1 MAQAIVWRPT
11 VDSPRLRLRTVRARS
26 TIVATAIVGLAL
38 ALMSVAAVTLQRI
51 ALIDTIDSGLITRAD
66 DVAGL
71 VISGSVPDQIAVAGD
86 DDALVQVVDANGTV
100 VAASENIDG
109 EGPIVAI
116 SGEAVGQVVTT
127 RSLPTGDGSLRLV
140 SRRVSTDRGDF
151 TIYAAASLEQ
161 VTESV
166 AVLSATLLVGVP
178 LLAALV
184 GVTVWVIIGRSLRP
198 VEEIRSQVSSI
209 GDRELDRRVPVPDT
223 SDEIASLAT
232 TMNQMLER
240 LQDSS
245 NQQRRFVAD
254 ASHELRSP
262 LATIRSE
269 LEVHQAHPG
278 SEEWP
283 RIADAVLQE
292 ALRMQR
298 LIDDLLLL
306 AKSDAA
312 IHSVPVT
319 AVDLDDLVFDQVERL
334 QSTTAI
340 TFDTSK
346 VSGAQVIG
354 DQAALERLI
363 RNLLENACRYAV
375 SAIDITLSEI
385 DQRAIVII
393 EDDGPGIAEDDR
405 ERVFDRFTR
414 LDEARDRDHG
424 GTGLGLAIVSEI
436 VRRHGGTVE
445 VDHSSTGGA
454 LLRVDLPRNPPPT
467 S

>member
-1 MAQAIVWRPT
+1 MDR
-11 VDSPRLRLRTVRARS
+11 PRLRLRTVRARS
-26 TIVATAIVGLAL
+26 TIVATAIVGIAL
-38 ALMSVAAVTLQRI
+38 AVMSVTAVTLQRI

-66 DVAGL
+66 DIAGL
-71 VISGSVPDQIAVAGD
+71 LISGSVPARIAVAGD
-86 DDALVQVVDANGTV
+86 DDALVQVIDANGTV

-109 EGPIVAI
+109 EGPIATVT
-116 SGEAVGQVVTT
+116 GEAVGQVVTT

-140 SRRVSTDRGDF
+140 SRGVETDHGKF

-161 VTESV
+161 VTEAV
-166 AVLSATLLVGVP
+166 AVLSATLFVGVP

-184 GVTVWVIIGRSLRP
+184 GVTVWILIGRSLRS

-223 SDEIASLAT
+223 DDEIANLAT
-232 TMNQMLER
+232 TMNEMLER

-269 LEVHQAHPG
+269 LEVYQMHPV
-278 SEEWP
+278 SEGWP
-283 RIADAVLQE
+283 RVADTVLQE

-306 AKSDAA
+306 AKSDAVGL
-312 IHSVPVT
+312 SVPGI

-334 QSTTAI
+334 KSLTAI
-340 TFDTSK
+340 TFDTRK
-346 VSGAQVIG
+346 VSGAQIVG
-354 DQAALERLI
+354 DRAALERLV
-363 RNLLENACRYAV
+363 RNLIENAARYAITI
-375 SAIDITLSEI
+375 IDITLSEN
-385 DQRAIVII
+385 DQRATLII
-393 EDDGPGIAEDDR
+393 EDDGSGIAEGDR
-405 ERVFDRFTR
+405 VRVFDRFTR

-424 GTGLGLAIVSEI
+424 GTGLGLAIVAEI
-436 VRRHGGTVE
+436 VERHGGTVE
-445 VDHSSTGGA
+445 VDQSSAGGA
-454 LLRVDLPRNPPPT
+454 LFRVDLPRNPPPV

>member
-1 MAQAIVWRPT
+1 MDR
-11 VDSPRLRLRTVRARS
+11 PRLRLRTVRARS
-26 TIVATAIVGLAL
+26 TIVATAIVGIAL
-38 ALMSVAAVTLQRI
+38 AVMSVTAVTLQRI

-66 DVAGL
+66 DIAGL
-71 VISGSVPDQIAVAGD
+71 LISGSVPARIAVAGD
-86 DDALVQVVDANGTV
+86 DDALVQVIDANGTV

-109 EGPIVAI
+109 EGPIATVT
-116 SGEAVGQVVTT
+116 GEAVGQVVTT

-140 SRRVSTDRGDF
+140 SRGVETDHGKF

-161 VTESV
+161 VTEAV
-166 AVLSATLLVGVP
+166 AVLSATLFVGVP

-184 GVTVWVIIGRSLRP
+184 GVTVWILIGRSLRS

-223 SDEIASLAT
+223 DDEIANLAT
-232 TMNQMLER
+232 TMNEMLER

-269 LEVHQAHPG
+269 LEVYQMHPV
-278 SEEWP
+278 SEGWP
-283 RIADAVLQE
+283 RVADTVLQE

-306 AKSDAA
+306 AKSDAVGL
-312 IHSVPVT
+312 SVPGT

-334 QSTTAI
+334 KSLTAI
-340 TFDTSK
+340 TFDTRK
-346 VSGAQVIG
+346 VSGAQIVG
-354 DQAALERLI
+354 DRAALERLV
-363 RNLLENACRYAV
+363 RNLIENAARYAITI
-375 SAIDITLSEI
+375 IDITLSEN
-385 DQRAIVII
+385 DQRATLII
-393 EDDGPGIAEDDR
+393 EDDGSGIAEGDR
-405 ERVFDRFTR
+405 VRVFDRFTR

-424 GTGLGLAIVSEI
+424 GTGLGLAIVAEI
-436 VRRHGGTVE
+436 VERHGGTVE
-445 VDHSSTGGA
+445 VDQSSAGGA
-454 LLRVDLPRNPPPT
+454 LFRVDLPRNPPPV

>member
-1 MAQAIVWRPT
+1 MDR
-11 VDSPRLRLRTVRARS
+11 PRLRLRTVRARS
-26 TIVATAIVGLAL
+26 TIVATAIVGIAL
-38 ALMSVAAVTLQRI
+38 AAMSVTAVTLQRI

-71 VISGSVPDQIAVAGD
+71 LISGSVPARIAVAGD
-86 DDALVQVVDANGTV
+86 DDALVQVIDANGTV

-109 EGPIVAI
+109 EGPIATVT
-116 SGEAVGQVVTT
+116 GEAVGQVVTT

-140 SRRVSTDRGDF
+140 SRGVETDHGKF

-161 VTESV
+161 VTEAV
-166 AVLSATLLVGVP
+166 AVLSATLFVGVP

-184 GVTVWVIIGRSLRP
+184 GVTVWILIGRSLRS

-223 SDEIASLAT
+223 DDEIANLAT
-232 TMNQMLER
+232 TMNEMLER

-269 LEVHQAHPG
+269 LEVYQMHPV
-278 SEEWP
+278 SEGWP
-283 RIADAVLQE
+283 RVADTVLQE

-312 IHSVPVT
+312 GLSVPGT

-334 QSTTAI
+334 KSLTAI
-340 TFDTSK
+340 TFDTRK
-346 VSGAQVIG
+346 VSGAQIVG
-354 DQAALERLI
+354 DRAALERLV
-363 RNLLENACRYAV
+363 RNLIENAARYAITI
-375 SAIDITLSEI
+375 IDITLSEN
-385 DQRAIVII
+385 DQRATLII
-393 EDDGPGIAEDDR
+393 EDDGSGIAEGDR
-405 ERVFDRFTR
+405 VRVFDRFTR

-424 GTGLGLAIVSEI
+424 GTGLGLAIVAEI
-436 VRRHGGTVE
+436 VERHGGTVE
-445 VDHSSTGGA
+445 VDQSSAGGA
-454 LLRVDLPRNPPPT
+454 LFRVDLPRNPPPV

>member
-1 MAQAIVWRPT
+1 MDR
-11 VDSPRLRLRTVRARS
+11 PRLRLRTVRARS
-26 TIVATAIVGLAL
+26 TIVATAIVGIAL
-38 ALMSVAAVTLQRI
+38 AAMSVTAVTLQRI

-71 VISGSVPDQIAVAGD
+71 LISGSVPARIAVAGD
-86 DDALVQVVDANGTV
+86 DDALVQVIDANGTV

-109 EGPIVAI
+109 EGPIATVT
-116 SGEAVGQVVTT
+116 GEAVGQVVTT

-140 SRRVSTDRGDF
+140 SRGVETDHGNF

-161 VTESV
+161 VTEAV
-166 AVLSATLLVGVP
+166 AVLSATLFVGVP
-178 LLAALV
+178 LLSALV
-184 GVTVWVIIGRSLRP
+184 GVTVWILIGRSLRS

-223 SDEIASLAT
+223 DDEIANLAT
-232 TMNQMLER
+232 TMNEMLER

-269 LEVHQAHPG
+269 LEVYQMHPV
-278 SEEWP
+278 SEGWP
-283 RIADAVLQE
+283 RVADTVLQE

-306 AKSDAA
+306 AKSDAVGL
-312 IHSVPVT
+312 SVPGI

-334 QSTTAI
+334 KSLTAI
-340 TFDTSK
+340 TFDTRK
-346 VSGAQVIG
+346 VSGAQIVG
-354 DQAALERLI
+354 DRAALERLV
-363 RNLLENACRYAV
+363 RNLIENAARYAITI
-375 SAIDITLSEI
+375 IDITLSEN
-385 DQRAIVII
+385 DQRATLII
-393 EDDGPGIAEDDR
+393 EDDGSGIAEGDR
-405 ERVFDRFTR
+405 VRVFDRFTR

-424 GTGLGLAIVSEI
+424 GTGLGLAIVAEI
-436 VRRHGGTVE
+436 VERHGGTVE
-445 VDHSSTGGA
+445 VDQSSAGGA
-454 LLRVDLPRNPPPT
+454 LFRVDLPRNPPPV

>member
-1 MAQAIVWRPT
+1 MDR
-11 VDSPRLRLRTVRARS
+11 PRLRLRTVRARS
-26 TIVATAIVGLAL
+26 TIVATAIVGIAL
-38 ALMSVAAVTLQRI
+38 AVMSVTAVTLQRI

-66 DVAGL
+66 DIAGL
-71 VISGSVPDQIAVAGD
+71 LISGSVPARIAVAGD
-86 DDALVQVVDANGTV
+86 DDALVQVIDANGTV

-109 EGPIVAI
+109 EGPIATVT
-116 SGEAVGQVVTT
+116 GEAVGQVVTT

-140 SRRVSTDRGDF
+140 SRGVETDHGKF

-161 VTESV
+161 VTEAV
-166 AVLSATLLVGVP
+166 AVLSATLFVGVP
-178 LLAALV
+178 LLSALV
-184 GVTVWVIIGRSLRP
+184 GVTVWILIGRSLRS

-223 SDEIASLAT
+223 DDEIANLAT
-232 TMNQMLER
+232 TMNEMLER

-269 LEVHQAHPG
+269 LEVYQMHPV
-278 SEEWP
+278 SEGWP
-283 RIADAVLQE
+283 RVADTVLQE

-306 AKSDAA
+306 AKSDAVGL
-312 IHSVPVT
+312 SVPGI

-334 QSTTAI
+334 KSLTAI
-340 TFDTSK
+340 TFDTRK
-346 VSGAQVIG
+346 VSGAQIVG
-354 DQAALERLI
+354 DRAALERLV
-363 RNLLENACRYAV
+363 RNLIENAARYAITI
-375 SAIDITLSEI
+375 IDITLSENV
-385 DQRAIVII
+385 QRATLII
-393 EDDGPGIAEDDR
+393 EDDGSGIAEGDR
-405 ERVFDRFTR
+405 VRVFDRFTR

-424 GTGLGLAIVSEI
+424 GTGLGLAIVAEI
-436 VRRHGGTVE
+436 VERHGGTVE
-445 VDHSSTGGA
+445 VDQSSAGGA
-454 LLRVDLPRNPPPT
+454 LFRVDLPRNPPPV

>member
-1 MAQAIVWRPT
+1 MDR
-11 VDSPRLRLRTVRARS
+11 PRLRLRTVRARS
-26 TIVATAIVGLAL
+26 TIVATAIVGIAL
-38 ALMSVAAVTLQRI
+38 AVMSVTAVTLQRI

-66 DVAGL
+66 DIAGL
-71 VISGSVPDQIAVAGD
+71 LISGSVPARIAVAGD
-86 DDALVQVVDANGTV
+86 DDALVQVIDANGTV

-109 EGPIVAI
+109 EGPIATVT
-116 SGEAVGQVVTT
+116 GEAVGQVVTT

-140 SRRVSTDRGDF
+140 SRGVETDHGNF

-161 VTESV
+161 VTEAV
-166 AVLSATLLVGVP
+166 AVLSATLFVGVP

-184 GVTVWVIIGRSLRP
+184 GVTVWILIGRSLRS

-223 SDEIASLAT
+223 DDEIANLAT
-232 TMNQMLER
+232 TMNEMLER

-269 LEVHQAHPG
+269 LEVYQMHPV
-278 SEEWP
+278 SEGWP
-283 RIADAVLQE
+283 RVADTVLQE

-312 IHSVPVT
+312 GLSVPGT

-334 QSTTAI
+334 KSLTAI
-340 TFDTSK
+340 TFDTRK
-346 VSGAQVIG
+346 VSGAQIVG
-354 DQAALERLI
+354 DRAALERLV
-363 RNLLENACRYAV
+363 RNLIENAARYAITI
-375 SAIDITLSEI
+375 IDITLSEN
-385 DQRAIVII
+385 DQRATLII
-393 EDDGPGIAEDDR
+393 EDDGSGIAEGDR
-405 ERVFDRFTR
+405 VRVFDRFTR

-424 GTGLGLAIVSEI
+424 GTGLGLAIVAEI
-436 VRRHGGTVE
+436 VERHGGTVE
-445 VDHSSTGGA
+445 VDQSSAGGA
-454 LLRVDLPRNPPPT
+454 LFRVDLPRNPPPV